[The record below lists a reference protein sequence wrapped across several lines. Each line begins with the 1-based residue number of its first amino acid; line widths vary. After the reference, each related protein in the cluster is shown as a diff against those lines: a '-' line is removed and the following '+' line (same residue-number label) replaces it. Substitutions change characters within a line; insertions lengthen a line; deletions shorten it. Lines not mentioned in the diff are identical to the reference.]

1 MPVDYEGPRDGDRV
15 QIEAAGTVVEV
26 QVRDDVPGALIEL
39 DHGGA
44 VLWLSGTARP
54 VLRAQERTSAVDGS
68 EASCRLTPDLAEP
81 LRKHCL
87 RQLVA
92 ISRAPLSSE
101 VPTATIIGRSTAR
114 LRRRSGHHAKDA
126 VNRAETV
133 SIESR
138 GVCA

>member
-68 EASCRLTPDLAEP
+68 ERWESASSVSAARLTSAE
-81 LRKHCL
+81 
-87 RQLVA
+87 
-92 ISRAPLSSE
+92 
-101 VPTATIIGRSTAR
+101 TAR
-114 LRRRSGHHAKDA
+114 SSSTQA
-126 VNRAETV
+126 
-133 SIESR
+133 
-138 GVCA
+138 